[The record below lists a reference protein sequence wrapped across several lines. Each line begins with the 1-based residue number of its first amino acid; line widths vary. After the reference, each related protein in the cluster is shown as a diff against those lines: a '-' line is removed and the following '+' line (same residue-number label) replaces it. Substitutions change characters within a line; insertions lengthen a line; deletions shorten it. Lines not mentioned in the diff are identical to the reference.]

1 MSQKTFPAW
10 VLVCVLVAAG
20 SASAQGVGASG
31 DITGTVNDPS
41 GRGIPKATILAVET
55 DKGIQH
61 TTETDT
67 SGEYRLVG
75 LPPATYDVTVKIS
88 GFQTAVQKSV
98 ILTVGA
104 TVVADFQLKLA
115 PALEMIEVNAEPS
128 VVETQRGSQSN
139 TITQQYITDLPI
151 DRRDYVTLTLLMPGV
166 ADSTRLASDQDYR
179 VKQTPQSGLSFY
191 GSNGRGNSITVD
203 GGEANEDAG
212 GVRLTVSQDAVQEF
226 QINRSNYS
234 AELGGASGAAINI
247 VTKSGTNETHG
258 TVYGFFRNDAMDAR
272 NPFSFSQALQPG
284 DVFDPAVP
292 DSQGQPVKDSL
303 SRQQFGGTGGF
314 PIHKDKTFLFAAF
327 EGLRQ
332 DAQNAVPLLLNTN
345 IFRPDDGNKN
355 PLNNQMAIING
366 LAAQGATPLPPSVSC
381 VGQTT
386 FSACAAALTRA
397 FTIAPTTGLSAG
409 AAARNVFLSSQFE
422 TNGGL
427 FNYNTREYFVSGH
440 FDHHFSEANQLSVNY
455 RFGHDREE
463 NPDVQSLTGF
473 SRGSSIHNYDHTL
486 QAAWFHRFSPR
497 TRNEARVQWN
507 YNSFDVIPTEPGEV
521 GLDIPGFANLG
532 TNIFLPSLTI
542 VRRYELADNV
552 TMVRGHHTMKFGGYF
567 LYRGN
572 HTESHT
578 LFPGRFVFGSLPGSL
593 LSQCLSNP
601 SGPVT
606 SSPATTGCGLPG
618 TLKPATINS
627 IQSVSL
633 GLPQFY
639 QQGFDNPVYNLPRP
653 FGAGYWQDSWNIW
666 PNFTLNYG
674 LRYEIDAQYGP
685 LSTDKN
691 NFAPRVSFAWDPF
704 KNHKTVIRGG
714 YGIFYS
720 QVYGQIADV
729 AQTLGVLDSAG
740 RPVTDLTT
748 CLVSPNA
755 CSRQIAHIFAPL
767 TGIPVP
773 TGGVLRLFTGA
784 PNPPAFSSAVIF
796 QTLFAQGK
804 IACTTPSPGNDACI
818 TPGDVTQFLCIDPA
832 NPSGP
837 PIPCIS
843 ITHAGP
849 VPPLS
854 VLFRGQPDYRNPY
867 SQQAE
872 FGIEREIAK
881 GLSISGSY
889 IYVHTIG
896 LPVAIDINLLPAPFV
911 PTGPAGIPIR
921 QWSTSAG
928 QPCAGANI
936 FTCFVN
942 PFLLQNNQYSSA
954 GAALYHGGILEIKKR
969 FSDHF
974 TLFGSYTY
982 SKAIDEVTDFNSDF
996 GPMDQTNLAGERGR
1010 STFDQR
1016 HKVVFAAVLESPLKN
1031 RVLSGFQLAPI
1042 VRYNSQ
1048 HPFNLLAGTNVN
1060 NDRHSTNDRPP
1071 GAGRNTGIGPD
1082 YVTFDMRLSRAF
1094 KLTEKTNV
1102 QLMAEGF
1109 NIFNRTNFA
1118 SVNNVVGVI
1127 APPFR
1132 LSGTEAASPSQPL
1145 GFTSTFAKREI
1156 QLGVRFNF

>member
-1 MSQKTFPAW
+1 MKPIKGACLLLC
-10 VLVCVLVAAG
+10 LVFATGVVH
-20 SASAQGVGASG
+20 AQGVGASG
-31 DITGTVNDPS
+31 DITGTVTDPS
-41 GRGIPKATILAVET
+41 GAGIPKATILVVET

-61 TTETDT
+61 TAETDT
-67 SGEYRLVG
+67 SGEYRLAG
-75 LPPATYDVTVKIS
+75 LAPATYDVTVKIS
-88 GFQTAVQKSV
+88 GFQTAVQKGV

-104 TVVADFQLKLA
+104 TVVVDFHVKITSASELV
-115 PALEMIEVNAEPS
+115 EVNAESP
-128 VVETQRGSQSN
+128 VVETQRGGQAN
-139 TITQQYITDLPI
+139 TVTQQYIEDLPI
-151 DRRDYVTLTLLMPGV
+151 GRRDYLTFTLLMPGV
-166 ADSTRLASDQDYR
+166 SDSTRMASDTDFR

-191 GSNGRGNSITVD
+191 GSNGRGNTVTVD
-203 GGEANEDAG
+203 GGEANDDSG
-212 GVRLTVSQDAVQEF
+212 GVRLTLSQEAVQEF

-234 AELGGASGAAINI
+234 AELGGASGAAVNI

-258 TVYGFFRNDAMDAR
+258 TLYGFFRNDAMDAR

-284 DVFDPAVP
+284 SVFNPAVP
-292 DSQGQPVKDSL
+292 DSQGQPVKDTL
-303 SRQQFGGTGGF
+303 SRQQFGGTVGF
-314 PIHKDKTFLFAAF
+314 PIHKDKTFLFVAF

-332 DAQNAVPLLLNTN
+332 GAQNAVPLLTSTN
-345 IFRPDDGNKN
+345 IFRPDDGIRS
-355 PLNNQMAIING
+355 LNNQVAIINALSNAPGNPAVPCINNPNGTITTLPAAVCAG
-366 LAAQGATPLPPSVSC
+366 LLR
-381 VGQTT
+381 
-386 FSACAAALTRA
+386 SAL
-397 FTIAPTTGLSAG
+397 TIAPTTGLSLG
-409 AAARNVFLSSQFE
+409 AAARNAFLNSQFE
-422 TNGGL
+422 ANGGL
-427 FNYNTREYFVSGH
+427 FNYNTREYFASGH
-440 FDHHFSEANQLSVNY
+440 FDHHFNEANQLSVNY

-497 TRNEARVQWN
+497 TQNEARVQWN
-507 YNSFDVIPTEPGEV
+507 YNGFDVIPNEPGEV

-542 VRRYELADNV
+542 ARRYELADNF

-578 LFPGRFVFGSLPGSL
+578 FFPGRFVFGSLPGFL
-593 LSQCLSNP
+593 LSGCLANP
-601 SGPVT
+601 NGPVT
-606 SSPATTGCGLPG
+606 NNPQTTGCALPG
-618 TLKPATINS
+618 TLNSAIINS
-627 IQSVSL
+627 LQSVSL
-633 GLPQFY
+633 GAPQFY
-639 QQGFDNPVYNLPRP
+639 QQGFDNPVYNYPRP
-653 FGAGYWQDSWNIW
+653 FGAGFWQDSWNIW

-729 AQTLGVLDSAG
+729 AQTLGVLDPNG
-740 RPVTDLTT
+740 RPVTNLAT
-748 CLVSPNA
+748 CSASPNA
-755 CSRQIAHIFAPL
+755 CSRQIAQIFVPL
-767 TGIPVP
+767 QGIP
-773 TGGVLRLFTGA
+773 GL
-784 PNPPAFSSAVIF
+784 SSAAIF

-804 IACTTPSPGNDACI
+804 VSCTTPAGGAAACI
-818 TPGDVTQFLCIDPA
+818 TPADLTQFGIA
-832 NPSGP
+832 VTHTG
-837 PIPCIS
+837 S
-843 ITHAGP
+843 I
-849 VPPLS
+849 PPLT
-854 VLFRGQPDYRNPY
+854 VLFSGQPDYRNPY

-872 FGIEREIAK
+872 LGIEREIAK
-881 GLSISGSY
+881 GLSVSASY

-911 PTGPAGIPIR
+911 PAGPAGIPIR

-928 QPCAGANI
+928 SPCAGAAV

-942 PFLLQNNQYSSA
+942 PSLLQNNQYSSA

-974 TLFGSYTY
+974 TLLGSYTF

-996 GPMDQTNLAGERGR
+996 GPMDQTNLAGERGL

-1016 HKVVFAAVLESPLKN
+1016 HKFVIAAVLESPWKN
-1031 RVLSGFQLAPI
+1031 RILAGFQVAPI
-1042 VRYNSQ
+1042 VRYNSE

-1094 KLTEKTNV
+1094 KLTEKANV

-1145 GFTSTFAKREI
+1145 
-1156 QLGVRFNF
+1156 

>member
-10 VLVCVLVAAG
+10 VLVCLFVATG

-31 DITGTVNDPS
+31 DITGTVSDPS
-41 GRGIPKATILAVET
+41 GAGIPKATILAVET

-61 TTETDT
+61 TAETDT
-67 SGEYRLVG
+67 SGEYRLAR
-75 LPPATYDVTVKIS
+75 LPPAIYDVTVKIS
-88 GFQTAVQKSV
+88 GFQTAVQKGV

-104 TVVADFQLKLA
+104 AVVVDFQLRVA
-115 PALEMIEVNAEPS
+115 SASEMIKVNAEPP

-139 TITQQYITDLPI
+139 TIIQQYITDLPI
-151 DRRDYVTLTLLMPGV
+151 DRRDYLTFTLLMPGV
-166 ADSTRLASDQDYR
+166 SDSTRLASDTDYR

-226 QINRSNYS
+226 QVNRSNYS
-234 AELGGASGAAINI
+234 AELGGASGAAVNI
-247 VTKSGTNETHG
+247 VTKSGTNETRG
-258 TVYGFFRNDAMDAR
+258 TLYGFFRNDAMDAR

-284 DVFDPAVP
+284 DAFVPANP
-292 DSQGQPVKDSL
+292 DSQGQPIKDSL
-303 SRQQFGGTGGF
+303 SRQQFGGTVGF
-314 PIHKDKTFLFAAF
+314 PIHRDKTFLFAGF

-332 DAQNAVPLLLNTN
+332 NAQNAVPLLTNTN
-345 IFRPDDGNKN
+345 IFRPDDGIRN
-355 PLNNQMAIING
+355 PLNNQMSIING
-366 LAAQGATPLPPSVSC
+366 LAAEGGTQVPCFGGQPAIPAAT
-381 VGQTT
+381 
-386 FSACAAALTRA
+386 CASLLTRA
-397 FTIAPTTGLSAG
+397 LTIAPSTGLTAG
-409 AAARNVFLSSQFE
+409 AAARKAFLNSQFE
-422 TNGGL
+422 ANGGL
-427 FNYNTREYFVSGH
+427 FNYNTREYFASGRFDRH
-440 FDHHFSEANQLSVNY
+440 FNEANQLSVNY

-486 QAAWFHRFSPR
+486 QAAWFHLFSSG
-497 TRNEARVQWN
+497 TQNEAHVQWN
-507 YNSFDVIPTEPGEV
+507 YNSFDVIPNEPGEV

-542 VRRYELADNV
+542 ARRYALADNF
-552 TMVRGHHTMKFGGYF
+552 TMIRGHHTMKFGGYF

-578 LFPGRFVFGSLPGSL
+578 LFPGRFVFGSLPGVL
-593 LSQCLSNP
+593 LTSCFVASPNSTTPNP
-601 SGPVT
+601 
-606 SSPATTGCGLPG
+606 CGLLTSG
-618 TLKPATINS
+618 ASINS
-627 IQSVSL
+627 LQSVSL

-639 QQGFDNPVYNLPRP
+639 QQGFGNPVYNLPRP
-653 FGAGYWQDSWNIW
+653 FGAGYWQDSWNIR

-691 NFAPRVSFAWDPF
+691 NVAPRISFAWDPF
-704 KNHKTVIRGG
+704 KNYKTVVRGG

-720 QVYGQIADV
+720 QVYGQIANV
-729 AQTLGVLDSAG
+729 AQTLGVLDPAG

-748 CLVSPNA
+748 CSASVNA
-755 CSRQIAHIFAPL
+755 CFRQIAHIFAPL
-767 TGIPVP
+767 PGIPVP

-784 PNPPAFSSAVIF
+784 PNPPAFSSAVVF
-796 QTLFAQGK
+796 QTLFAQGR
-804 IACTTPSPGNDACI
+804 IACTTPTPGNDACI
-818 TPGDVTQFLCIDPA
+818 TPADVTQFQCIDAA

-843 ITHAGP
+843 ITHTGP

-854 VLFRGQPDYRNPY
+854 VIFRGQPDYRNPY

-928 QPCAGANI
+928 QPCAAANI

-942 PFLLQNNQYSSA
+942 PFLLQNNQYSSV
-954 GAALYHGGILEIKKR
+954 GSALYHGGILEIIKR

-1010 STFDQR
+1010 STFDER
-1016 HKVVFAAVLESPLKN
+1016 HKVVFAAVLESPSKN

-1042 VRYNSQ
+1042 ARYNSQ

-1082 YVTFDMRLSRAF
+1082 YVTFDMRVSRAF
-1094 KLTEKTNV
+1094 RLREKASV

-1127 APPFR
+1127 SPPFN

-1145 GFTSTFAKREI
+1145 GFTSAFPKRVV